1 MPRYYIVTFYRLRSF
16 VLMDRRRVE
25 VLCRHL
31 ENFNSLRYKNS
42 DSGTATQDHSLQQ
55 TAYNLQTCVSK
66 PGRISCFYV
75 EPWLWY
81 LSTWGGRMLPLA
93 NGCAFV

>member
-55 TAYNLQTCVSK
+55 DSLQSPNLCVQTGENLLLLCRVLSVVPTV
-66 PGRISCFYV
+66 PGGSNALI
-75 EPWLWY
+75 
-81 LSTWGGRMLPLA
+81 GG
-93 NGCAFV
+93 C